1 MDGLTMIEALGAAA
15 PPDGAEGDA
24 MLFARFVGEWD
35 VVVIY
40 HLGGTK
46 EIRRGE
52 WLFGWI
58 LDGMAIQDVWRVP
71 SRAESA
77 RSGAAVHGY
86 GTTVRFYDPAIAAW
100 RSTWHGLVKGE
111 VIPFIG
117 RSAGPEIH
125 LEDRR
130 ADPVVRR
137 WAFSAIAADAFH
149 WRNELSSDGGA
160 TWLLEQE
167 MDAVRREPER

>member
-1 MDGLTMIEALGAAA
+1 MNGMTMIEALGAAA
-15 PPDGAEGDA
+15 PPHRAEGDG
-24 MLFARFVGEWD
+24 MLFAQFVGEWD
-35 VVVIY
+35 VVVTY
-40 HLGGTK
+40 HLDGTT
-46 EIRRGE
+46 ETRRGE

-58 LDGMAIQDVWRVP
+58 LGGMAIQDVWRVP

-77 RSGAAVHGY
+77 RSGVAIHGY
-86 GTTVRFYDPAIAAW
+86 GTTVRFYDPAVAAW

-117 RSAGPEIH
+117 RRAGTEIH

-137 WAFSAIAADAFH
+137 WAFSAMGADAFH

-167 MDAVRREPER
+167 MEAVRRDPES